1 MDSSL
6 QSAHSAVE
14 DLKNSALIEELA
26 AEESAD
32 EHHIHLPNPSLWPL
46 VVGVGILLTI
56 TGLLFIPDNPWLAVV
71 GGIVVLIGILGFG
84 FEDPMAPRQDA
95 FIAVPLRPGSK
106 YILGQEVIDKS
117 GQWVGT
123 VQARFA
129 RYILVQSGGLFG
141 KAFYVPQSLVNGDV
155 NDGILRLT
163 VNESELS
170 ARELDALPDDLYE
183 DTPEYGVPSVRGVPL
198 FARGPLSPAETGHY
212 NYGPNFP
219 GMNTDASGSYHHDE
233 VRPTPQN
240 FVAERRRY
248 VSTSKVIPSRVISPD

>member
-141 KAFYVPQSLVNGDV
+141 KGLPSTRASFPPGNWMLSLTISMRTYPNMVCLACEGCPYLLVVHCPRRKQATTIMVP
-155 NDGILRLT
+155 T
-163 VNESELS
+163 
-170 ARELDALPDDLYE
+170 
-183 DTPEYGVPSVRGVPL
+183 
-198 FARGPLSPAETGHY
+198 SP
-212 NYGPNFP
+212 
-219 GMNTDASGSYHHDE
+219 
-233 VRPTPQN
+233 V
-240 FVAERRRY
+240 
-248 VSTSKVIPSRVISPD
+248 